1 MEQLKQKEE
10 ISENLS
16 ETSTQDQTSCYSAEQ
31 QAELKEQEVTLSMT
45 ELEQKRLKA
54 KVSLMHKRW
63 EGEIEGIYSE
73 KD

>member
-1 MEQLKQKEE
+1 MEQLKQEE

-31 QAELKEQEVTLSMT
+31 QSEFKEQEITLSMT

-63 EGEIEGIYSE
+63 EGEIESIYSE